1 MDGGQ
6 QFATCIYKSRPSS
19 YSCRFNPAGKVVAV
33 YSLDRQTH
41 LYLHIADEL
50 RSRITNGEL
59 RPGNS
64 LPSERALSEQFEAS
78 RITVRRALDILGEE
92 DLIERRRGR
101 GGGTFIKST
110 PPTVELNRMEGFLP
124 QLRARGRTVES
135 QVLVTNLVSAHNEI
149 ADELQL
155 EPRSQVFRLV
165 RLRKVSGVPML
176 IEDSFFPISVA
187 PDLLDQDLTGS
198 LYELLTRRYNV
209 KPAHKRE
216 IISPEIPTSWEQKK
230 LQLRPNQPIL
240 RVKRT
245 TFGGNDTPIEF
256 SLDVLRCD
264 LAQVEVVTNPL

>member
-1 MDGGQ
+1 M
-6 QFATCIYKSRPSS
+6 
-19 YSCRFNPAGKVVAV
+19 
-33 YSLDRQTH
+33 YSLNRQTH

-50 RSRITNGEL
+50 RSRVTNGEL
-59 RPGNS
+59 RPGDA

-78 RITVRRALDILGEE
+78 RITVRRSLDILEAE

-110 PPTVELNRMEGFLP
+110 PPTVEINRMEGFLP

-135 QVLVTNLVSAHNEI
+135 QVLVTDLVSAHHEI

-176 IEDSFFPISVA
+176 IEDSYFPISIA

-198 LYELLTRRYNV
+198 LYELLTKRYKV
-209 KPAHKRE
+209 KPSHKRE
-216 IISPEIPTSWEQKK
+216 TITPEIPTSWEQKK

-245 TFGGNDTPIEF
+245 SFGRDDVPIEY

-264 LAQVEVVTNPL
+264 LAQVEIVTAPSQRA

>member
-1 MDGGQ
+1 M
-6 QFATCIYKSRPSS
+6 
-19 YSCRFNPAGKVVAV
+19 

-59 RPGNS
+59 RPGNA
-64 LPSERALSEQFEAS
+64 LPSGRTLSEQFEAS
-78 RITVRRALDILGEE
+78 RITVRRALDILGAE

-110 PPTVELNRMEGFLP
+110 PPTVEINRIEGFLP

-135 QVLVTNLVSAHNEI
+135 QVLATDLVSAQNEI

-176 IEDSFFPISVA
+176 IEDSYFPISAA

-198 LYELLTRRYNV
+198 LYELLAERYNV
-209 KPAHKRE
+209 KPAHKKE
-216 IISPEIPTSWEQKK
+216 TITPEVPTSWEQKK

-245 TFGGNDTPIEF
+245 TFEETDAPIEF
-256 SLDVLRCD
+256 SRDVLRCD
-264 LAQVEVVTNPL
+264 LAQVEIVTAPSPGA